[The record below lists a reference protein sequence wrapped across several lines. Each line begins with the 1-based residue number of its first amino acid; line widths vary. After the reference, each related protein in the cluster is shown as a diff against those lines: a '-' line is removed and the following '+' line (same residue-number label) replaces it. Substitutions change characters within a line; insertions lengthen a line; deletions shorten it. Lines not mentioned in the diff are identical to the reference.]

1 MNNEIRVRFAPS
13 PTGYLHIGGLRT
25 ALYNYLYAKKTGGKF
40 ILRIEDTDQARY
52 VEGAVE
58 NLIRTLKSVGLD
70 YDEGPDI
77 GGKYGPYFQSQRREI
92 YKKYVDELLEKDMAY
107 PCFCTPE
114 DLDKMRKEQLERGE
128 DVRYDGRCR
137 NIPKEEAKKRM
148 ESGESYVIR
157 LKVPLEGE
165 ITFYDVVR
173 DKVTIP
179 WETVDDQ
186 VLLKSDGFPTYHLAN
201 VIDDHLM
208 KISHVIRGEEWLY
221 SVPKHLLLYRA
232 FGWKPPKLVHL
243 PLLLN
248 KDKSKLSKRQN
259 DVAAED
265 YLNKGFLKEAL
276 LNYIALLGWHPKGN
290 KEIFSMKELIKE
302 FSLKRINKA
311 GAVFDYEK
319 LLWMNGYYIRNTDI
333 KKLIEVSKPFYK
345 KANIDITNERKLK
358 VVISIAKDYA
368 HTLMELVEVSKIYYY
383 PPIYNEKDLSL
394 LKTDDAKR
402 IFNFWISELSGLDS
416 VNKDEIDKLI
426 TKTSEQLNLKGKD
439 FYFPFRLALYGN
451 THGPDIHKIIN
462 AIGLEETI
470 KRLETAN
477 SL

>member
-1 MNNEIRVRFAPS
+1 MSNEIRVRFAPS

-58 NLIRTLKSVGLD
+58 NLIRTLKEVGLD

-77 GGKYGPYFQSQRREI
+77 GGEYGPYFQSQRTDI
-92 YKKYVDELLEKDMAY
+92 YKKYVDELLAKDMAY
-107 PCFCTPE
+107 PCFCTPQ
-114 DLDKMRKEQLERGE
+114 DLEKMRKEQLERGE
-128 DVRYDGRCR
+128 DVRYDRRCR
-137 NIPKEEAKKRM
+137 NIPKEEAKKRI
-148 ESGESYVIR
+148 EAGESYVIR

-208 KISHVIRGEEWLY
+208 KITHVIRGEEWLY
-221 SVPKHLLLYRA
+221 SVPKHLLLYKA
-232 FGWKPPKLVHL
+232 FDWKPPKMVHL

-290 KEIFSMKELIKE
+290 KEIFTMKELIKE

-319 LLWMNGYYIRNTDI
+319 LVWMNGHYIRNIDI
-333 KKLIEVSKPFYK
+333 NILLERAKPFFEK
-345 KANIDITNERKLK
+345 QSIDISDMKKFKT
-358 VVISIAKDYA
+358 VISIAKDYA
-368 HTLMELVEVSKIYYY
+368 HTLSELVEVSKIYYY
-383 PPIYNEKDLSL
+383 PPKFDKKDIPL
-394 LKTDDAKR
+394 LNSENSKR
-402 IFNFWISELSGLDS
+402 IFELWISELSETKN
-416 VNKDEIDKLI
+416 VTKEIIDKLI
-426 TKTSEQLNLKGKD
+426 KMTAEKLNLKGKD

-451 THGPDIHKIIN
+451 THGPDIHKIID
-462 AIGLEETI
+462 ALGIEETI
-470 KRLETAN
+470 KRLGTAKA
-477 SL
+477 L